1 MGMFCNSMVDANH
14 ESKHTSINP
23 LTTDD
28 AFWRWLTW
36 AACYQLVQSVLKIGF
51 VLAKRW
57 DGGSGWVSA
66 RGAMHMAAALVG
78 CRTALVGTDWTIS
91 RFVSTNGHRNHS
103 FPVVGAPFL
112 VHCRQFS
119 VRWNVYWLESPTIE
133 SLLIS
138 GCG

>member
-1 MGMFCNSMVDANH
+1 M
-14 ESKHTSINP
+14 
-23 LTTDD
+23 
-28 AFWRWLTW
+28 
-36 AACYQLVQSVLKIGF
+36 
-51 VLAKRW
+51 LAKRW

-66 RGAMHMAAALVG
+66 WGAMHMAAALAG

-91 RFVSTNGHRNHS
+91 QFVSTNGRRNHS

-119 VRWNVYWLESPTIE
+119 VRRNVYWSESPTIE

-138 GCG
+138 GRG